1 MDGRRK
7 KNQSM
12 QRKKN
17 RKRGCSFFSFP
28 FFFLGGCKR
37 LRVQQCAASL
47 FVVVSSTELGW
58 KGGNGSV
65 LGSCYISQRGLF
77 GRNAK
82 QKSNRGNG
90 GVRMA

>member
-1 MDGRRK
+1 MDGEKKTKACRERK
-7 KNQSM
+7 TEK
-12 QRKKN
+12 
-17 RKRGCSFFSFP
+17 GGVLFFSFP

-47 FVVVSSTELGW
+47 FVVSSTELGW